1 MSRRC
6 RNNKKIMFKLNK
18 PIRIA
23 KDKQLRNKII
33 YVLGMLVVFR
43 LLAHI
48 PMPGIDVE
56 KLKEFF
62 AGNQLLGLLSMFTGG
77 GMENFS
83 LVMLGVGP
91 YITAS
96 IIMQLLTMIFPRIK
110 EMYQEEGEAGRQKFN
125 QYTRMA
131 TVPLAMLQGFGMI
144 TLLKNKGVVEAM
156 DPFTLATNI
165 IVITAGTVFLMWLGE
180 LISEKKIG
188 NGISLI
194 IFAGIVAGFPMSIQ
208 QTLSTFTPDQLPTIV
223 GFLILFIIVIIGIV
237 LVTEAQRNIPVS
249 YARRVRGSKMYG
261 GVSTYLPLRV
271 NAAGMIP
278 IIFAMSIMLFPGIIA
293 SFFVHSQTP
302 WIAHGAEMV
311 RDLFANH
318 LFYGAAYFIM
328 VVLFTYFYTAIV
340 FDPKNVAENLQ
351 KNGGFVPGIRPGRQ
365 TADFL
370 FKVMN
375 RITLVGAIF
384 LGLIAVLPFIGQAL
398 THITTMVLGGAAIL
412 IVVGVVLDTVN
423 QINSQLTMRDY
434 DEL

>member
-1 MSRRC
+1 MIKLS
-6 RNNKKIMFKLNK
+6 KI
-18 PIRIA
+18 IRIS
-23 KDKQLRNKII
+23 KDKQLRNKIL
-33 YVLGMLVVFR
+33 YVAGLLVAFR
-43 LLAHI
+43 ALAHI
-48 PMPGIDVE
+48 PIPGIDLE
-56 KLKEFF
+56 RLKEFF

-83 LVMLGVGP
+83 IVMLGIGP

-96 IIMQLLTMIFPRIK
+96 IIMQLLTMIFPQIK
-110 EMYQEEGEAGRQKFN
+110 EMYQEAGEAGRQKFN

-131 TVPLAMLQGFGMI
+131 TVPLAALQGFGMI
-144 TLLKNKGVVEAM
+144 TLLKNQGVIEAM
-156 DPFTLATNI
+156 DTFTLITNI
-165 IVITAGTVFLMWLGE
+165 TIITTGTVFLMWLGE

-194 IFAGIVAGFPMSIQ
+194 IFAGIVAGFPMSVQ
-208 QTLSTFTPDQLPTIV
+208 QTLSTFTADQLPTIV
-223 GFLILFIIVIIGIV
+223 SFLVLSVVVVLGIV

-271 NAAGMIP
+271 NSAGMIP
-278 IIFAMSIMLFPGIIA
+278 IIFAMSIMLFPGIVA
-293 SFFVHSQTP
+293 SFLVHAKNT
-302 WIAHGAEMV
+302 WIAGGAVMV
-311 RDLFANH
+311 RDLFANQ
-318 LFYGAAYFIM
+318 LFYGALYFTM

-340 FDPKNVAENLQ
+340 FDPKNVSENLQ

-370 FKVMN
+370 FNVMN
-375 RITLVGAIF
+375 RITLVGAVF

-398 THITTMVLGGAAIL
+398 MNIPTLVLGGAAIL
-412 IVVGVVLDTVN
+412 IVVGVVLDTVR